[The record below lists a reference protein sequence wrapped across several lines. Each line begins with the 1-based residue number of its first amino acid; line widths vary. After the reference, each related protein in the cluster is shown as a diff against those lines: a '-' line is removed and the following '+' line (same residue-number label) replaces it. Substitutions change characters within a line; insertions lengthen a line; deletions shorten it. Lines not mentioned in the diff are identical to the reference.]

1 MNKKKILILVGVLV
15 MGILLKAP
23 LGMAQGEYKG
33 ITLKVLAQGETPY
46 MPSVQEFAK
55 EFEKATG
62 AKILF
67 ELHPWETLM
76 PKIIT
81 DVMGG
86 AGEFDIFVND
96 IEFQYTLEPYLL
108 PLDKYIKKYNYD
120 MEGFFEPVYEYGV
133 WSPKK
138 VRYGLPIWIAAPYVI
153 YRTDLLKK
161 SGLSEFPTTW
171 EEYHKFLAA
180 NTKGDMYGLSRT
192 GVIGELPK
200 HFLSHYWSKGK
211 PLLTPDWKPLI
222 NSEAGIWAFK
232 TLKMETEKFLPPGAL
247 AWDKPDSAAAF
258 LSGHAAV
265 YEGWPH
271 IIIRK
276 IDNPLESKVVG
287 KWALAPGYPEGGT
300 GNLVQQNFVIMSSTP
315 HPEAAFKFI
324 AYCTGPANA
333 ARLLR
338 RGVTT
343 PRKNFYF
350 RPDILAEK
358 PWLANAAKTI
368 NKAIPFLP
376 GVPQWLEMFI
386 AVGEQ
391 VSGYLSGE
399 IPTAKAAADGLAK
412 KWEASIAANPLPFK
426 YRE

>member
-15 MGILLKAP
+15 VGVLLKTS
-23 LGMAQGEYKG
+23 LGIAQEKYKG
-33 ITLKVLAQGETPY
+33 ITLKVLCQGETPY
-46 MPSVQEFAK
+46 TPSIQEFGK
-55 EFEKATG
+55 EFEKTTG

-86 AGEFDIFVND
+86 AGQFDIFVND
-96 IEFQYTLEPYLL
+96 IEFQYSLEPYLM
-108 PLDKYIKKYNYD
+108 PLEEYIEKYDYD
-120 MEGFFEPVYEYGV
+120 MEGFFEPVYKYGV
-133 WSPKK
+133 WSPKG
-138 VRYGLPIWIAAPYVI
+138 VRYGLPIWIASPYVM
-153 YRTDLLKK
+153 YRTDLLEE
-161 SGLSEFPTTW
+161 SGLSEFPNTW

-180 NTKGDMYGLSRT
+180 HTGGDMYGLSRT
-192 GVIGELPK
+192 GVLGELPK
-200 HFLSHYWSKGK
+200 HFFAHYWSGGK
-211 PLLTPDWKPLI
+211 PLLSPDWKPLV
-222 NSEAGIWAFK
+222 NSEHGVWSFETI
-232 TLKMETEKFLPPGAL
+232 KMEMENFMPPGAL
-247 AWDKPDSAAAF
+247 SWDKPDSAAAF

-271 IIIRK
+271 IVIRK
-276 IDNPLESKVVG
+276 VDNPLESEVVG

-300 GNLVQQNFVIMSSTP
+300 GNLVHQNFVIMSATDN
-315 HPEAAFKFI
+315 PEAAFRFI

-333 ARLLR
+333 ARLLE
-338 RGVTT
+338 RGATT

-350 RPDILAEK
+350 RPEVLAAN
-358 PWLANAAKTI
+358 PWLPNAARTI
-368 NKAIPFLP
+368 DKGIPFLP

-399 IPTAKAAADGLAK
+399 ISTAKAAADGLAA
-412 KWEASIAANPLPFK
+412 KWEKSIVSDPLSFK
-426 YRE
+426 YKE